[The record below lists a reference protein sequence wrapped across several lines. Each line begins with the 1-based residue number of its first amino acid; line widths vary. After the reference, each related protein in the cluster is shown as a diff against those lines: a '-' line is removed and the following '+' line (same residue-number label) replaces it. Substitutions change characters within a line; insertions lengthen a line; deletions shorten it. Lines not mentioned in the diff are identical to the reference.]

1 MRRITVS
8 VYDHND
14 DKHVLKEVKLPKVFA
29 CPLRQDIV
37 QHVHDNLSKNS
48 RQAHGVDRDAGMRH
62 SAESWGTGRAV
73 ARIPRV
79 SGSGSGRNGQA
90 AFGNM
95 VRKGRMAFPVVT
107 HRRWH
112 RKINLRMRR
121 HALASAIAA
130 TAVHPLIS
138 ARGHKIDKVP
148 QLPLVLDSEVNKIQ
162 KTKEVIE
169 VLKRFGCFEDVQR
182 VIDGKT
188 LRSGISKVR
197 GNKYRIKKGPLV
209 VVNDEGESL
218 TRALRNIPGVDI
230 VHVQRLNI
238 RYLAPGGQLG
248 RFTIYTQSALNEI
261 GKLFGSKLGCADK
274 KDYRLQREVV
284 SNPDINSIINSDQVQ
299 SALRDKKEKVAMH
312 FRQKW
317 NPIKNMELK
326 RKLNPFVA
334 EASDKKK
341 KIAKDES
348 KGKQYREKS
357 QQFLKSIAHK
367 VSERQEA
374 DIAYTKDI
382 LKKTKA
388 F

>member
-1 MRRITVS
+1 MTVS

-14 DKHVLKEVKLPKVFA
+14 QNNILKEIRLPKVFA

-37 QHVHDNLSKNS
+37 QHVHDNLAKNS

-121 HALASAIAA
+121 HALASAVAA
-130 TAVHPLIS
+130 TAIHPLIA
-138 ARGHKIDKVP
+138 ARGHKIDKIP

-162 KTKEVIE
+162 KTKEIIK
-169 VLKRFGCFEDVQR
+169 VLKRFGCFEDVER
-182 VIDGKT
+182 VIEGRVFKT
-188 LRSGISKVR
+188 GVQKTRAK
-197 GNKYRIKKGPLV
+197 KYRTKKGPLV

-230 VHVQRLNI
+230 INVQRLNI
-238 RYLAPGGQLG
+238 KYLAPGGQLG
-248 RFTIYTQSALNEI
+248 RLTIYTQGAINEL
-261 GKLFGSKLGCADK
+261 GRLFGSKLGCAEK
-274 KDYRLQREVV
+274 KDYRLQREVI
-284 SNPDINSIINSDQVQ
+284 SNPDIASIINSDNVQ
-299 SALRDKKEKVAMH
+299 SVLRDKKEKVALH

-317 NPIKNMELK
+317 NPLKNKELMQ
-326 RKLNPFVA
+326 RLNPFSA
-334 EASDKKK
+334 EQADKKK
-341 KIAKDES
+341 KIVKDAS

-357 QQFLKSIAHK
+357 QQFLRSIADK
-367 VSERQEA
+367 VA
-374 DIAYTKDI
+374 DKQNSDITYTKDI
-382 LKKTKA
+382 LKKTKVY
-388 F
+388 